1 MSFKVYILKLSDGSM
16 YTGYTKDLNNRIK
29 LHAAGRG
36 SKYVKSRLPLQLIFS
51 EDYSNRSEAMRREIQ
66 IKKFSRSKKL
76 NLIKNNTI
84 ISDTMLDKTLHI

>member
-1 MSFKVYILKLSDGSM
+1 M